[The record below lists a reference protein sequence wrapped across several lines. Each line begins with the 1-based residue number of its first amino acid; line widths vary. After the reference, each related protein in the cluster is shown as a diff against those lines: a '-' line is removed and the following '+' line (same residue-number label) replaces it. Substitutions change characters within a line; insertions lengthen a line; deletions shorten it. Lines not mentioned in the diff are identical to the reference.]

1 MYQVSAFISHQ
12 FRTNDN
18 YRMVGVNEPTQCNR
32 YPNKEIE
39 HIFCCKGRPFGC
51 LTSPH
56 IATPTSTLVDYS
68 LVKGLGLKIYDD
80 LQYQKFSY
88 CGHKLRILGK
98 VSISVQT
105 IHDGLAS
112 GSFHFRA
119 NVILDLNK
127 AVDCESVAGVKLC
140 SGLENYSRS
149 STISDDNDDSSPSTP
164 KSSTSS
170 SKASPSAKSPSMATP
185 SARRSASPPAR
196 TSATPSS
203 PPGFPPQPQYHPHPH
218 AGIFKPKRPEISVSL
233 TTIPYRNPTILDAN
247 LYALSNAFNDAD
259 LLPTTNQ
266 EVHALL
272 EADPGGR
279 VEPGVNNVTRFRT
292 SGGLVYEFGHG
303 RNRCV
308 PDKCMLVTQDQMPH
322 NCGYHRQWYRPYNFQ
337 ICGPRCPGSFCG
349 CMENY

>member
-1 MYQVSAFISHQ
+1 
-12 FRTNDN
+12 
-18 YRMVGVNEPTQCNR
+18 MVGVNEPTQCNK
-32 YPNKEIE
+32 YPNQEIE
-39 HIFCCKGRPFGC
+39 HIFCSKGRPFGC

-56 IATPTSTLVDYS
+56 IPTPSSTLMDYN
-68 LVKGLGLKIYDD
+68 LVKDLGLKMFD

-140 SGLENYSRS
+140 SRLVNDSRS
-149 STISDDNDDSSPSTP
+149 STISDDDDDSSPSTP

-170 SKASPSAKSPSMATP
+170 SKASPSAKPSPMASPSAKSPQMATP
-185 SARRSASPPAR
+185 SARARTSASPPAR

-203 PPGFPPQPQYHPHPH
+203 PPGFPPQPQYLPRPHPH

-233 TTIPYRNPTILDAN
+233 TTIPYKNPTILDAN
-247 LYALSNAFNDAD
+247 IYALSQAFSDAD
-259 LLPTTNQ
+259 LLPTSNQ
-266 EVHALL
+266 EVRALL

-279 VEPGVNNVTRFRT
+279 VEPGVDNVTRFRT

-322 NCGYHRQWYRPYNFQ
+322 NCGYHRQWYRPYNFL
-337 ICGPRCPGSFCG
+337 ICGPSCPGSFCR
-349 CMENY
+349 CLENY